1 MSQREEWV
9 AAEPY
14 TSAKYRLELVCE
26 PSAPYDADHICGYP
40 DRAAAFVRTLIGRF
54 PQEVMGALFLDVRN
68 RAIGHTI
75 PYMGTLS
82 RLKAEP
88 RGLLIPA
95 LLANA
100 SGIIMFHNHP
110 SGDPAPSDGD
120 LALTQDVADAAAFL
134 GLCLLEH
141 IIIGEGDC
149 FVSMSRRPDWPM
161 VSRTRRAAQ

>member
-1 MSQREEWV
+1 MTGEGETSV
-9 AAEPY
+9 STPY
-14 TSAKYRLELVCE
+14 AIAKYRLELVCE
-26 PSAPYDADHICGYP
+26 APAPYDAEHLCDRP

-54 PQEVMGALFLDVRN
+54 AQEVMGSLFLDVRN

-75 PYMGTLS
+75 PYMGTVS

-95 LLANA
+95 LMANA

-110 SGDPAPSDGD
+110 SGDPSPSSGD
-120 LALTQDVADAAAFL
+120 LALTEDVAEAAAFL

-149 FVSMSRRPDWPM
+149 FASMSRRPDWPM
-161 VSRTRRAAQ
+161 VARTRRTVP